1 MVNYCNLGRKR
12 NHAFLTGKSR
22 AIVFKKIKIK
32 KKVTFNVNNEKLK
45 LWDAKRI
52 ILQDKQKKNKQGTK
66 FLYINHNE
74 TTYANNSLK
83 KVFLFN

>member
-1 MVNYCNLGRKR
+1 M
-12 NHAFLTGKSR
+12 
-22 AIVFKKIKIK
+22 
-32 KKVTFNVNNEKLK
+32 NNEKLK

-83 KVFLFN
+83 KYSFLIDYNSLVNKTHRVG